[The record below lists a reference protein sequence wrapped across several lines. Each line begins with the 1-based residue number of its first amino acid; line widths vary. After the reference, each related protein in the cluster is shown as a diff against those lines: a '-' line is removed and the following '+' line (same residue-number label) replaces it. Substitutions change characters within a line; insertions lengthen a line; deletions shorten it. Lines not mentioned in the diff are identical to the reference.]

1 MTVEIRVPAAG
12 ESVTE
17 ADIAFWSKSNGD
29 MVQRDEVLCELETD
43 KASLELTAE
52 ESGVLT
58 ICIQEGT
65 VKVGDVLGFITPGD
79 VSAAIS
85 DSESSQ
91 SATIPQIKESVVPE
105 ALPQS
110 SSEHYAK
117 GCPSPAAS
125 KYMSEKGLTPDQIT
139 GTGPRGRITK
149 SDVCSFDVSAVVSSD
164 NVSRSVSTETPVSE
178 PERPTQEG
186 VSEEGVR
193 REPMSV
199 FRKKLMAR
207 KVLHKRQ
214 IALLTTYNEVN
225 METVLDLVSSY
236 NDVFEKRFQVSLSY
250 WPFLIK
256 AICSA
261 LKAFPSLNAIIE
273 GNEVVYRDSVDIAFP
288 VRTKIGTLYPVLRD
302 CSRTSFDELQS
313 HISGIKERAL
323 ADQLAL
329 SDVSGGTFSI
339 LDNGSFGGMISS
351 GLVLP
356 GQSATLGLHHITDRP
371 VVLDDVICVKP
382 MMYVA
387 VNYDHRLIDGAES
400 VRFLVMLKDLL
411 EDPNR
416 MLIGV

>member
-199 FRKKLMAR
+199 FRKK
-207 KVLHKRQ
+207 H
-214 IALLTTYNEVN
+214 
-225 METVLDLVSSY
+225 
-236 NDVFEKRFQVSLSY
+236 
-250 WPFLIK
+250 
-256 AICSA
+256 
-261 LKAFPSLNAIIE
+261 
-273 GNEVVYRDSVDIAFP
+273 
-288 VRTKIGTLYPVLRD
+288 
-302 CSRTSFDELQS
+302 
-313 HISGIKERAL
+313 
-323 ADQLAL
+323 
-329 SDVSGGTFSI
+329 
-339 LDNGSFGGMISS
+339 
-351 GLVLP
+351 
-356 GQSATLGLHHITDRP
+356 
-371 VVLDDVICVKP
+371 
-382 MMYVA
+382 
-387 VNYDHRLIDGAES
+387 
-400 VRFLVMLKDLL
+400 
-411 EDPNR
+411 
-416 MLIGV
+416 